1 MSIKLS
7 ADSKNSKTAEI
18 VSVFGNNAIV
28 KFLPVQRKDGTEL
41 YEELNPGHAT
51 ISIDQIH
58 IE

>member
-1 MSIKLS
+1 MNIKLS
-7 ADSKNSKTAEI
+7 ADSKNGKTAEI